1 MKRLLAGLARGRLQS
16 MPALPPSPELQE
28 ANAAF
33 VEALITRSSR
43 DAHAAYRVIAR
54 YARPEPPISTAER
67 AKREL
72 RTKALLKWIGAIR
85 ERREQDA
92 RGVVR
97 PPPKP
102 EQEAEAKATMER
114 FRRWLAGD
122 DSAGPFE

>member
-1 MKRLLAGLARGRLQS
+1 

-43 DAHAAYRVIAR
+43 DAHAAYSVIAR
-54 YARPEPPISTAER
+54 YARPEPPVSTAER

-72 RTKALLKWIGAIR
+72 RTKALLKWIDAIR